1 MIRRPPRSTRTDTL
15 VPYTTLFRS
24 VEPVVQVLVVGDQ
37 FLDLGVGL
45 VDVLGVAGQRDPA
58 ERADAAAE
66 QRAHA
71 GRDEA
76 GKVEG
81 VLAAFVECH
90 LADGVAVVEG
100 GGAMRL
106 DREHSLDALPLGLL
120 GGLADC
126 FGTLL

>member
-45 VDVLGVAGQRDPA
+45 VDVLGVAAERDTA

-66 QRAHA
+66 QRAHV

-76 GKVEG
+76 GKAEG
-81 VLAAFVECH
+81 VLAAFVDGQ
-90 LADGVAVVEG
+90 LADVVVVAEG
-100 GGAMRL
+100 GDAMRS
-106 DREHSLDALPLGLL
+106 EESSVWKE
-120 GGLADC
+120 GGRTCRSWLRQQH
-126 FGTLL
+126 LNK